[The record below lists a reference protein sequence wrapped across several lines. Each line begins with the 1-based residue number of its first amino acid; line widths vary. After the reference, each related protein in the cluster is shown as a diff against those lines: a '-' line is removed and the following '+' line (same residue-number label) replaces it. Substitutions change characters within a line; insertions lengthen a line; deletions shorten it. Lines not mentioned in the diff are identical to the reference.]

1 MYETSYT
8 SLYVCSFLR
17 HLHESMWTD
26 TKTKILG
33 VEAIKTELMKT
44 DINVTLF
51 APSASAWDKVKDEE
65 LNDPEMVIYIS

>member
-1 MYETSYT
+1 
-8 SLYVCSFLR
+8 
-17 HLHESMWTD
+17 MWTD

-44 DINVTLF
+44 DMNFTLF

-65 LNDPEMVIYIS
+65 VNDPEMVIYIS